1 MHLRQPEF
9 IYSAYGLFTKSK
21 QRNINIKKQGSH
33 EIFIKK
39 DQISLAFNMIWIMYF
54 KDLSRRT
61 TFNKVLHDKAFNIAL
76 RIQNIMNIKEFLL
89 RWFTI
94 IC

>member
-1 MHLRQPEF
+1 
-9 IYSAYGLFTKSK
+9 
-21 QRNINIKKQGSH
+21 
-33 EIFIKK
+33 
-39 DQISLAFNMIWIMYF
+39 MIWIMYF